1 MARTAAIGHQDYE
14 TVRMNDYFYVDKT
27 GFIKEWW
34 DSGDIVTLIT
44 RPRRFGKTLNL
55 SMTEKFFSTE
65 YAGRKDL
72 FEGMQI
78 WDDDRF
84 RALQGSYPV
93 IFLTFAGL
101 KDSTYLSAR
110 EHFCRTIE
118 EIYNRYEYLTEGTLL
133 NEKEKE
139 YYRSVKA
146 DMDDS
151 TAAVSLRN
159 LSDYLCRYF
168 GKKTIILLD
177 EYDTPMQEAYVN
189 RYWDEIVDFT
199 RNLLNNTF
207 KTNPY
212 LERALMTGIT
222 RVSRES
228 VFSDLNNLRIVTTTT
243 EKYETSFGFT
253 EEEVAASLRE
263 FGLADRA
270 DEVKQWYD
278 GFTFGST
285 EDIYNPWSI
294 LNFLKEGKTA
304 PYWANTSSNSL
315 VGKLIREGNG
325 KVKEEFQ
332 MLLEGGAVRSEIDEQ
347 IVYDQLDMDESAIWS
362 LLLASGYLAVKK
374 VETIQSGYGDWKQV
388 YTLKLTDFEVQ
399 VMFRRMVRNWFA
411 PAASSYNG
419 FLCAFLEG
427 DMEAM
432 NVFINRVARGTFSFF
447 DTAGDP
453 EHAEPEKFYH
463 GFVLGMMVELS
474 DKYRL
479 TSNRESGFGRYDI
492 MLMPYRDDLDAA
504 VMEFKVFNPRKEK
517 TLEDTA
523 ENALKQIEEKE
534 YVTELEENGIPAERI
549 RKYGFAF
556 RGKEVLICCNRTA
569 GSGKE

>member
-189 RYWDEIVDFT
+189 GYWDEIVDFT

-253 EEEVAASLRE
+253 EEEVAASLKE

-278 GFTFGST
+278 GFTFGNT

-427 DMEAM
+427 DVEAM

>member
-427 DMEAM
+427 DVEAM

-523 ENALKQIEEKE
+523 ENALTQIEEKE

>member
-189 RYWDEIVDFT
+189 GYRDEIVDFT

-278 GFTFGST
+278 GFTFGNT

-347 IVYDQLDMDESAIWS
+347 FVYDQLDMDESAIWS

-427 DMEAM
+427 DVEAM

>member
-427 DMEAM
+427 DVEAM

-453 EHAEPEKFYH
+453 EHAEPEKFYR

>member
-110 EHFCRTIE
+110 AHFCRTIE

-189 RYWDEIVDFT
+189 GYWDEIVDFT

-278 GFTFGST
+278 GFTFGNT

-362 LLLASGYLAVKK
+362 LLLASGYLTVKK

-427 DMEAM
+427 DVEAM

-463 GFVLGMMVELS
+463 DFVLGMMVELS

>member
-278 GFTFGST
+278 GFTFGNT

-427 DMEAM
+427 DVEAM

>member
-278 GFTFGST
+278 GFTFGNT

-388 YTLKLTDFEVQ
+388 
-399 VMFRRMVRNWFA
+399 
-411 PAASSYNG
+411 
-419 FLCAFLEG
+419 
-427 DMEAM
+427 
-432 NVFINRVARGTFSFF
+432 
-447 DTAGDP
+447 
-453 EHAEPEKFYH
+453 
-463 GFVLGMMVELS
+463 
-474 DKYRL
+474 
-479 TSNRESGFGRYDI
+479 
-492 MLMPYRDDLDAA
+492 
-504 VMEFKVFNPRKEK
+504 
-517 TLEDTA
+517 
-523 ENALKQIEEKE
+523 
-534 YVTELEENGIPAERI
+534 
-549 RKYGFAF
+549 
-556 RGKEVLICCNRTA
+556 
-569 GSGKE
+569 

>member
-427 DMEAM
+427 DVEAM
-432 NVFINRVARGTFSFF
+432 NVFINRVTRGTFSFF

>member
-332 MLLEGGAVRSEIDEQ
+332 MLLEGGAVRAEIDEQ

-427 DMEAM
+427 DVEAM

>member
-189 RYWDEIVDFT
+189 GYRDEIVDFT

-253 EEEVAASLRE
+253 EEEVAASLKE

-278 GFTFGST
+278 GFTFGNT

-399 VMFRRMVRNWFA
+399 VMFRPMVRNWFA

-427 DMEAM
+427 DVEAM

>member
-189 RYWDEIVDFT
+189 GYRDEIVDFT

-278 GFTFGST
+278 GFTFGNT

-427 DMEAM
+427 DVEAM

>member
-189 RYWDEIVDFT
+189 GYWDEIVDFT

-278 GFTFGST
+278 GFTFGNT

-427 DMEAM
+427 DVEAM

-463 GFVLGMMVELS
+463 GFVLGMRVELS

>member
-270 DEVKQWYD
+270 DEVNQWYD

-427 DMEAM
+427 DVEAM

>member
-427 DMEAM
+427 DVEAM

>member
-189 RYWDEIVDFT
+189 GYWDEIVDFT

-253 EEEVAASLRE
+253 EEEVSASLRE

-278 GFTFGST
+278 GFTFGNT

-347 IVYDQLDMDESAIWS
+347 FVYDQLDMDESAIWS

-427 DMEAM
+427 DVEAM

>member
-347 IVYDQLDMDESAIWS
+347 IVYDQLDMDESGIWS

-427 DMEAM
+427 DVEAM

>member
-189 RYWDEIVDFT
+189 GYWDEIVDFT

-278 GFTFGST
+278 GFTFGNT

-427 DMEAM
+427 DVEAM
-432 NVFINRVARGTFSFF
+432 NVFINRVERGTFSFF

>member
-278 GFTFGST
+278 GFTFGNT

-325 KVKEEFQ
+325 TVKEEFQ

-427 DMEAM
+427 DVEAM

>member
-110 EHFCRTIE
+110 VHFCRTIE

-189 RYWDEIVDFT
+189 GYWDEIVDFT

-278 GFTFGST
+278 GFTFGNT

-427 DMEAM
+427 DVEAM

>member
-189 RYWDEIVDFT
+189 GYWDEIVDFT

-228 VFSDLNNLRIVTTTT
+228 VFFDLNNLRIVTTTT

-278 GFTFGST
+278 GFTFGNT

-427 DMEAM
+427 DVEAM

>member
-189 RYWDEIVDFT
+189 GYWDEIVDFT

-278 GFTFGST
+278 GFTFGNT

-325 KVKEEFQ
+325 TVKEEFQ

-427 DMEAM
+427 DVEAM

>member
-278 GFTFGST
+278 GFTFGNT

-427 DMEAM
+427 DVEAM
-432 NVFINRVARGTFSFF
+432 NVFINRVVRGTFSFF

>member
-189 RYWDEIVDFT
+189 GYWDEIVDFT

-212 LERALMTGIT
+212 LERALMNGIT

-278 GFTFGST
+278 GFTFGNT

-427 DMEAM
+427 DVEAM

>member
-189 RYWDEIVDFT
+189 GYRDEIVDFT

-427 DMEAM
+427 DVEAM

>member
-110 EHFCRTIE
+110 VHFCRTIE

-189 RYWDEIVDFT
+189 GYGDEIVDFT

-278 GFTFGST
+278 GFTFGNT

-427 DMEAM
+427 DVEAM

>member
-1 MARTAAIGHQDYE
+1 
-14 TVRMNDYFYVDKT
+14 
-27 GFIKEWW
+27 
-34 DSGDIVTLIT
+34 
-44 RPRRFGKTLNL
+44 
-55 SMTEKFFSTE
+55 
-65 YAGRKDL
+65 
-72 FEGMQI
+72 
-78 WDDDRF
+78 
-84 RALQGSYPV
+84 
-93 IFLTFAGL
+93 
-101 KDSTYLSAR
+101 
-110 EHFCRTIE
+110 
-118 EIYNRYEYLTEGTLL
+118 
-133 NEKEKE
+133 
-139 YYRSVKA
+139 
-146 DMDDS
+146 
-151 TAAVSLRN
+151 
-159 LSDYLCRYF
+159 
-168 GKKTIILLD
+168 
-177 EYDTPMQEAYVN
+177 
-189 RYWDEIVDFT
+189 
-199 RNLLNNTF
+199 
-207 KTNPY
+207 
-212 LERALMTGIT
+212 
-222 RVSRES
+222 
-228 VFSDLNNLRIVTTTT
+228 
-243 EKYETSFGFT
+243 
-253 EEEVAASLRE
+253 
-263 FGLADRA
+263 
-270 DEVKQWYD
+270 
-278 GFTFGST
+278 
-285 EDIYNPWSI
+285 
-294 LNFLKEGKTA
+294 
-304 PYWANTSSNSL
+304 
-315 VGKLIREGNG
+315 
-325 KVKEEFQ
+325 

-427 DMEAM
+427 DVEAM

>member
-189 RYWDEIVDFT
+189 GYRDEIVDFT

-253 EEEVAASLRE
+253 EEEVAASLKE

-278 GFTFGST
+278 GFTFGNT

-427 DMEAM
+427 DVEAM

>member
-189 RYWDEIVDFT
+189 GYWDEIVDFT

-278 GFTFGST
+278 GFTFGNT

-419 FLCAFLEG
+419 FSCAFLEG
-427 DMEAM
+427 DVEAM

>member
-189 RYWDEIVDFT
+189 GYWDEIVDFT

-212 LERALMTGIT
+212 LERALMNGIT

-278 GFTFGST
+278 GFTFGNT

-362 LLLASGYLAVKK
+362 LPLAGGHLAVKK
-374 VETIQSGYGDWKQV
+374 VETIQAGYGDWKQV

-427 DMEAM
+427 DVEAM

>member
-189 RYWDEIVDFT
+189 GYRDEIVDFT

-253 EEEVAASLRE
+253 EEEVAASLKE

-278 GFTFGST
+278 GFTFGNT

-427 DMEAM
+427 DVEAM

-534 YVTELEENGIPAERI
+534 YVTELEENGIPAEQI

>member
-189 RYWDEIVDFT
+189 GYWDEIVDFT

-243 EKYETSFGFT
+243 EKYEISFGFT

-278 GFTFGST
+278 GFTFGNT

-427 DMEAM
+427 DVEAM

-463 GFVLGMMVELS
+463 GFVLGMRVELS

>member
-189 RYWDEIVDFT
+189 GYWDEIVDFT

-278 GFTFGST
+278 GFTFGNT

-325 KVKEEFQ
+325 TVKEEFQ

-427 DMEAM
+427 DVEAM
-432 NVFINRVARGTFSFF
+432 DVFINRVARGTFSFF

>member
-34 DSGDIVTLIT
+34 EAGDIVTLIT

-55 SMTEKFFSTE
+55 SMTEKFFSTA

-78 WDDDRF
+78 WEDERF

-93 IFLTFAGL
+93 IFLTFAGI
-101 KDSTYLSAR
+101 KDNTFLSAR
-110 EHFCRTIE
+110 EHFCRIIE

-189 RYWDEIVDFT
+189 GYWDEIVDFT

-427 DMEAM
+427 DVEAM

>member
-304 PYWANTSSNSL
+304 PYWTNTSSNSL

-427 DMEAM
+427 DVEAM
-432 NVFINRVARGTFSFF
+432 NVFINRVTRGTFSFF